1 MDNQHHDLAVDVNDS
16 EEIDSEEEEDDV
28 PMDNQQK
35 LQPNLSSQQKLANQ
49 QQPQQQRPSQMQQK
63 DDDEDGEGEDKFTP
77 GAYNP
82 LQYANLPVSG
92 EVKELFEYIGRF
104 KP

>member
-1 MDNQHHDLAVDVNDS
+1 
-16 EEIDSEEEEDDV
+16 
-28 PMDNQQK
+28 
-35 LQPNLSSQQKLANQ
+35 
-49 QQPQQQRPSQMQQK
+49 MQQK
-63 DDDEDGEGEDKFTP
+63 DDDEEADVDADADEKFTP

-82 LQYANLPVSG
+82 LAYANLPVSG